1 MPYPNLAAARNYGNT
16 KSFAPSKI
24 GARTEDQKAKDAEKY
39 LEILAAQRIFWEPMI
54 DNIIMYV
61 NHGRRFIQDRDLW
74 PGQQTGQEI
83 FDDAAMLARNR
94 LVDGMVGNL
103 CSRNMAWFGLEIPG
117 KINFPRTS
125 GMRAWSGQRIDSYP
139 QVQKWIQECQEV
151 LYSAFNRSN
160 FYDKNT
166 EFISDGATCG
176 TAYLLIEEDIKN
188 SRTVFT
194 VPHYRECFI
203 AENEFGMV
211 DTNYRVY
218 KMTLRQMAEKFGMET
233 MKDADPNFEKDYE
246 SNLYSER
253 DVLHAIYPRA
263 DFDPNK
269 IDAKNK
275 KWESVWV
282 YRRGGKMLPV
292 SGSYKNSDDKIT
304 MLHEGGYDSMPI
316 ISWRWRVN
324 SDEVYGRGPA
334 HDAFVS
340 IAKANQMGRT
350 NLVTAQRAAEPPL
363 VAYSDLRGA
372 IQRGPNGIT
381 YVEANRGDIRARMP
395 QQLTTG
401 VQNLPFTVEYED
413 RVAKIINE
421 YFHTDV
427 FMMMSQLAQGGDT
440 SRMVVDQVQEIQG
453 EKAAILGTRVGNLQA
468 EAFDQI
474 INRMYEIEAAAG
486 RIPDP
491 PDILLS
497 MPHGGVMVQY
507 LGPLAQAQTRLTK
520 VRSIQSGLQM
530 LGQVAQM
537 NPTSVDIVD
546 YDQTA
551 KEILDSVSFPASCLR
566 DERQVTAIRQ
576 QRNVMAAQERQSETI
591 PKMAKA
597 AANLA
602 KSPESGSILQ
612 KLMGDD
618 NAGS

>member
-1 MPYPNLAAARNYGNT
+1 
-16 KSFAPSKI
+16 
-24 GARTEDQKAKDAEKY
+24 
-39 LEILAAQRIFWEPMI
+39 
-54 DNIIMYV
+54 
-61 NHGRRFIQDRDLW
+61 
-74 PGQQTGQEI
+74 
-83 FDDAAMLARNR
+83 
-94 LVDGMVGNL
+94 
-103 CSRNMAWFGLEIPG
+103 
-117 KINFPRTS
+117 
-125 GMRAWSGQRIDSYP
+125 
-139 QVQKWIQECQEV
+139 
-151 LYSAFNRSN
+151 
-160 FYDKNT
+160 
-166 EFISDGATCG
+166 
-176 TAYLLIEEDIKN
+176 
-188 SRTVFT
+188 
-194 VPHYRECFI
+194 
-203 AENEFGMV
+203 
-211 DTNYRVY
+211 
-218 KMTLRQMAEKFGMET
+218 MTLRQMAEKFGMET

-491 PDILLS
+491 PDMLLN